1 MPLPAV
7 KYPKQIQPEEEW
19 NPKYLR
25 QIQLLSMMGHDAQE
39 IALVLGVRQ
48 RVFDHWVRDKYQVQI
63 ALAAGT
69 AKAVAQ
75 VEEALFLRATGYE
88 HDETKLFYDKELG
101 VVTQDVVKHYPPDPD
116 AIKFFLKNRAP
127 GKWSDKRE
135 DAISNVVNVD
145 NRSVTITS
153 TNANDAAK
161 EYLKLVQGDGSG

>member
-1 MPLPAV
+1 MPLPV
-7 KYPKQIQPEEEW
+7 KFPRQVQPEEEW

-63 ALAAGT
+63 ALCAGT

-88 HDETKLFYDKELG
+88 HDETKLFYDRENGG
-101 VVTQDVVKHYPPDPD
+101 VVREDVVKHYPPDPD

-127 GKWSDKRE
+127 QRWSDKRE
-135 DAISNVVNVD
+135 DIMPVVNVD
-145 NRSVTITS
+145 NRSVTITA
-153 TNANDAAK
+153 TNANDAVK
-161 EYLKLVQGDGSG
+161 EYMKLIQGDGSG